1 MSRIYGTRLV
11 CMLAALAALASS
23 SSRAAAQSDHDFK
36 GKTIRLIIGT
46 STGGGVD
53 LYARLVA
60 QFLGKHLPGEPTI
73 LPQNMPG
80 ASSVVAANYVYNMAK
95 PDGLALG
102 ALQGGAF
109 FDQILGHDTV
119 KFDWARFTWIG
130 SPERLEAQ
138 LYMRADSPYKT
149 LEDIRRAA
157 EPPRCGGAGT
167 GATGYFV
174 PKILEETLGLKFKT
188 VTGYQSGGEIDIA
201 VERGELHCRA
211 FDIGS
216 FVGRDPT
223 RTWFKNGYVKSL
235 IQTGR
240 KRDARLGDVPTLY
253 ELMDKQKTPDAL
265 RRMAS
270 VVLSSG
276 GFGRPMLAPPNM
288 APDLARIIREGY
300 AKMLKDP
307 EFIAEVKKRRYDL
320 EPVSWEEMQSLA
332 KEVTSQPPDVLE
344 RVKRILEN

>member
-1 MSRIYGTRLV
+1 MDAMKSS
-11 CMLAALAALASS
+11 LAFFAGCTLAVAI
-23 SSRAAAQSDHDFK
+23 AAPLCVEAQNEADFK
-36 GKTIRLIIGT
+36 GKTIRIVIGT

-53 LYARLVA
+53 LYARLVG
-60 QFLGKHLPGEPTI
+60 QFLGKHLPGEPLI
-73 LPQNMPG
+73 VPQNMPG
-80 ASSVVAANYVYNMAK
+80 ASSVVAANYVYTVAK
-95 PDGLALG
+95 PDGLTLG

-109 FDQILGHDTV
+109 FDQILGHNTV
-119 KFDWARFTWIG
+119 KFDWSKFTWVG

-149 LEDIRRAA
+149 LDDIRRAS

-174 PKILEETLGLKFKT
+174 PKVLEETLGLKFKT

-223 RTWFKNGYVKSL
+223 RTWFKNGFVKSL
-235 IQTGR
+235 LQTGR
-240 KRDARLGDVPTLY
+240 KRDGRLGDVPTLY
-253 ELMDKQKTPDAL
+253 ELMDKQKTPDSL

-276 GFGRPMLAPPNM
+276 GFGRPMVAPPGM
-288 APDLARIIREGY
+288 ASEMARVIRDGY
-300 AKMLKDP
+300 GKMLKDP

-320 EPVSWEEMQSLA
+320 EPVSWEEMQNLA
-332 KEVTSQPPDVLE
+332 KEVTSQPAEVIE
-344 RVKRILEN
+344 RVKKILEN

>member
-1 MSRIYGTRLV
+1 MKAGIILAGCVLGS
-11 CMLAALAALASS
+11 MLSVV
-23 SSRAAAQSDHDFK
+23 RVTAQSDGDFK

-46 STGGGVD
+46 SSGGGVD

-60 QFLGKHLPGEPTI
+60 QFLGKHLPGEPVLSPAEHAGGQFCGGGELSLLGRQTRW
-73 LPQNMPG
+73 LDARRFARWRVFRSSAGPQHGEVRLGEVYLDRFAGTARG
-80 ASSVVAANYVYNMAK
+80 AT
-95 PDGLALG
+95 L
-102 ALQGGAF
+102 
-109 FDQILGHDTV
+109 H
-119 KFDWARFTWIG
+119 ARRQ
-130 SPERLEAQ
+130 PVQ
-138 LYMRADSPYKT
+138 DP
-149 LEDIRRAA
+149 RRYSARR

-235 IQTGR
+235 LQTGM
-240 KRDARLGDVPTLY
+240 KRDSRLGDVPTLY
-253 ELMDKQKTPDAL
+253 ELMDKQKTPDSL

-270 VVLSSG
+270 CCFVLRRIRPADG
-276 GFGRPMLAPPNM
+276 GA
-288 APDLARIIREGY
+288 ARDG
-300 AKMLKDP
+300 
-307 EFIAEVKKRRYDL
+307 
-320 EPVSWEEMQSLA
+320 
-332 KEVTSQPPDVLE
+332 
-344 RVKRILEN
+344 